1 MSVKRHC
8 LLTVQKK
15 AEKTTHTHAHTHIHQ
30 SSNIFFLIGKVRIFY
45 LSPVNCAMYTIEWC
59 IESINRFAVFGCCN
73 CCCQMIIKI
82 KWLNDSIRINDVHL
96 A

>member
-1 MSVKRHC
+1 MSVIRHS

-15 AEKTTHTHAHTHIHQ
+15 AEKQHTRPHTRTHTHT
-30 SSNIFFLIGKVRIFY
+30 SKFKYFFLLAKFTGAIY
-45 LSPVNCAMYTIEWC
+45 PIEWY
-59 IESINRFAVFGCCN
+59 IESINRIAVFGCGN